1 MPEICNCIQC
11 GKEFKVKPYK
21 KDTAKFCS
29 KECHGKYKKGK
40 RKGEWVTKICPSCG
54 KEFETLKSKEKKY
67 CSQQCNKDRNENYI
81 NYNCGCCGKEMR
93 IKKSNYQKLLDGK
106 QKTIT
111 CSYECAWKMKNNG
124 SNTTCDNCGKIIYR
138 TQYRMN
144 KQEHQF
150 CSNECQMEYQHR
162 ECYEIRK
169 CEICGKEFECSKLST
184 QRFCSNKCNSE
195 WQKTIVGELNPQFKS
210 IKMPCTYC
218 GKEIYVKPFKLEIQ
232 EHFFCDEK
240 CRQDWYANVYSQTD
254 EWREKK
260 RMDAVKIL
268 ESGVISK
275 TNSKPQQLVDT
286 ILDKNN
292 IKYEREKGI
301 KYYCIDNF
309 LENNLMI
316 EVQGDYWHCNPIK
329 FHDKINKTQY
339 ERIPKDKRK
348 HTYVKNK
355 YGVEILYLWESDI
368 YNNLEKCE
376 KLILEYIKRN
386 GKLENYH
393 SFNYCLD
400 EIKELKLC
408 EDIIIP
414 YQDMECDKY
423 KHLLKVS

>member
-1 MPEICNCIQC
+1 MPEICSCIQC

-81 NYNCGCCGKEMR
+81 NYNCDCCGKEIR

-106 QKTIT
+106 QKSIT

-124 SNTTCDNCGKIIYR
+124 SNTTCHNCGKIIYR

-162 ECYEIRK
+162 ERYEIRK
-169 CEICGKEFECSKLST
+169 CEICEKEFECRKLST

-195 WQKTIVGELNPQFKS
+195 WQKTIVGELNSQFKS

-240 CRQDWYANVYSQTD
+240 CRKDWYANVYSQTD

-275 TNSKPQQLVDT
+275 TNSKPQQLVDS

-355 YGVEILYLWESDI
+355 YGIEILYLWESDI

-400 EIKELKLC
+400 SDEKLKLC
-408 EDIIIP
+408 DDIIIP
-414 YQDMECDKY
+414 YQNMSCNEY
-423 KHLLKVS
+423 KHLLMVS

>member
-1 MPEICNCIQC
+1 MPEICSCIQC

-81 NYNCGCCGKEMR
+81 NYNCDCCDKEIR

-106 QKTIT
+106 QKSIT

-124 SNTTCDNCGKIIYR
+124 SNTTCHNCGKIIYR

-162 ECYEIRK
+162 ERYEIRK
-169 CEICGKEFECSKLST
+169 CEICEKEFECRKLST

-240 CRQDWYANVYSQTD
+240 CRKDWYANVYSKTD

-275 TNSKPQQLVDT
+275 TNSKPQQLVDS

-348 HTYVKNK
+348 HTYVKNT
-355 YGVEILYLWESDI
+355 YGIEILYLWESDL
-368 YNNLEKCE
+368 YNDLTKCE
-376 KLILEYIKRN
+376 KLILEYIKTN

-393 SFNYCLD
+393 SFNYRLD
-400 EIKELKLC
+400 LNEELNLC
-408 EDIIIP
+408 DNIIIP
-414 YQDMECDKY
+414 YQDMNCNKY
-423 KHLLKVS
+423 KHLLEVS

>member
-1 MPEICNCIQC
+1 MPEICSCIQC

-81 NYNCGCCGKEMR
+81 NYNCDCCGKEIR

-106 QKTIT
+106 QKSIT

-124 SNTTCDNCGKIIYR
+124 SNTTCHNCGKIIYR

-162 ECYEIRK
+162 ERYEIRK
-169 CEICGKEFECSKLST
+169 CEICEKEFECRKLST

-240 CRQDWYANVYSQTD
+240 CRKDWYANVYSQTD

-260 RMDAVKIL
+260 RIDAVKIL

-355 YGVEILYLWESDI
+355 YGIEILYLWESDI
-368 YNNLEKCE
+368 YNNLKKCE

-400 EIKELKLC
+400 SDEKLKLC
-408 EDIIIP
+408 DDIIIP
-414 YQDMECDKY
+414 YQNMSCNEY
-423 KHLLKVS
+423 KHLLMVS